1 MTPLAIAGRIA
12 ACTLALWLAWR
23 GLGPIGIA
31 VTAPLWGIAFAR
43 PLIEA
48 FGAFRRTAQHA
59 ALRDLEGRHYAHA
72 GTSIDV
78 IETDDARWLRA
89 AHVQRVLGDRSDE
102 TAFARRLGPGQALE
116 PRPGRWY
123 LRDEALWEY
132 LEQSS
137 QAMDNRRNSLR
148 LFVQRDVIDPHRRA
162 RRQRGG

>member
-1 MTPLAIAGRIA
+1 MTPLALAGRVA
-12 ACTLALWLAWR
+12 ACLLGAALAWR
-23 GLGPIGIA
+23 FLGPIGLV

-59 ALRDLEGRHYAHA
+59 ALRDLEGRHFAHA

-89 AHVQRVLGDRSDE
+89 AHVQRVLADRSDE
-102 TAFARRLGPGQALE
+102 AAFARRLGPGQALE

-148 LFVQRDVIDPHRRA
+148 LFVQRDVINPHRRA